1 MATSNK
7 MTTTTNVG
15 HRLVQKSMVKARFTR
30 IQPQIAIFVS
40 PIHYECMSVEI
51 EELLDTMMT
60 TNSNEGF
67 LMNKMS
73 FVHLF
78 EMVIIFDIHSGGIFN
93 KGSNEG
99 WIIHLEKK
107 IIFISIIELTIGV
120 KITKNL
126 R

>member
-1 MATSNK
+1 
-7 MTTTTNVG
+7 
-15 HRLVQKSMVKARFTR
+15 
-30 IQPQIAIFVS
+30 
-40 PIHYECMSVEI
+40 MSVEI

-67 LMNKMS
+67 FMNNMS

-78 EMVIIFDIHSGGIFN
+78 EMVMIFDFHSGGIFN
-93 KGSNEG
+93 KVSNEG

-107 IIFISIIELTIGV
+107 MIFISIIERTIGV

>member
-1 MATSNK
+1 MSIGIKELLRAM
-7 MTTTTNVG
+7 MTTT
-15 HRLVQKSMVKARFTR
+15 
-30 IQPQIAIFVS
+30 
-40 PIHYECMSVEI
+40 
-51 EELLDTMMT
+51 
-60 TNSNEGF
+60 SNDGF

-78 EMVIIFDIHSGGIFN
+78 EMMMIFDFHSKGIFN
-93 KGSNEG
+93 KGKNGG

-107 IIFISIIELTIGV
+107 MIFIPIIEPTIGV